1 MISKLEKITDYIW
14 QLPLSYKKGMRV
26 PVRIIGSEKIIR
38 TMEEVVFAQAVNVAK
53 LPGLVGFVVLLPDA
67 HSGYGAPIGTVFA
80 TDPKADGVIS
90 PGAVGYDINCGMR
103 LLATNLTIDEVVP
116 RLAKL
121 VNLLFDLVPAGVG
134 REGFLPVTY
143 NELDKIAVA
152 GASFMVKNGFGWEDD
167 LVHIEE
173 KGSIAGGNP
182 DKVSQRAKERGKQ
195 QLATLGSGNHYLEI
209 QKVVEIFDQS
219 KAYDFGIMAK
229 DQVVVMFHCGSRGLG
244 HQIASDYLH
253 IFTQK
258 LAKYQIAVDDLQ
270 LACAPF
276 DSPDGQSYYQAFVC
290 AANFAFAN
298 RQAITY
304 KIREAFAK
312 IFKRGAESLG
322 MNLIYDVA
330 HNIAKIE
337 RHITDN
343 RQQITNK
350 LVVHRKGATRSFPG
364 QPVIIGGSMETGS
377 YLLSG
382 TKTAL
387 SISFGSTAHGS
398 GRIMSRHQAK
408 QKIRGEE
415 L

>member
-1 MISKLEKITDYIW
+1 
-14 QLPLSYKKGMRV
+14 
-26 PVRIIGSEKIIR
+26 
-38 TMEEVVFAQAVNVAK
+38 
-53 LPGLVGFVVLLPDA
+53 
-67 HSGYGAPIGTVFA
+67 
-80 TDPKADGVIS
+80 
-90 PGAVGYDINCGMR
+90 
-103 LLATNLTIDEVVP
+103 
-116 RLAKL
+116 
-121 VNLLFDLVPAGVG
+121 
-134 REGFLPVTY
+134 
-143 NELDKIAVA
+143 
-152 GASFMVKNGFGWEDD
+152 
-167 LVHIEE
+167 
-173 KGSIAGGNP
+173 
-182 DKVSQRAKERGKQ
+182 
-195 QLATLGSGNHYLEI
+195 
-209 QKVVEIFDQS
+209 
-219 KAYDFGIMAK
+219 
-229 DQVVVMFHCGSRGLG
+229 
-244 HQIASDYLH
+244 LH

-415 L
+415 LWQKMAKEGIMVKGASWGGLAEEAGLAYKNIADVVESVEKAGISTPVASFKPIGNIKG